1 MWKFGN
7 LETVEIRKS
16 ALDFHISTFPNFQI
30 HQIFLNSSQSDV
42 IVVVA

>member
-1 MWKFGN
+1 MWECGN
-7 LETVEIRKS
+7 VGMWKS
-16 ALDFHISTFPNFQI
+16 ALDFHIPTFPNFQI